1 MRVSGAFSLMGA
13 VIVALILA
21 DFLNH
26 QAVTEQLISA
36 GTSES
41 NLIAGGKAS

>member
-1 MRVSGAFSLMGA
+1 VSGAFSLAGA
-13 VIVALILA
+13 IIVALILA

-26 QAVTEQLISA
+26 QAVTEDLIKAS
-36 GTSES
+36 TSES